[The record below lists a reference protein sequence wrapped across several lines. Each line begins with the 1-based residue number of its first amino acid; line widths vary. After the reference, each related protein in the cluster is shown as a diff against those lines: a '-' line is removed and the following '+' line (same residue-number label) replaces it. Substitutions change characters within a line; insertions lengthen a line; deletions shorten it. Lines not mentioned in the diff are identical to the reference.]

1 LAATYTFV
9 HEEAIPPD
17 FKMGLPISVISYSN
31 HNVNKLN
38 KGDPL
43 AKGTSSLTDFWK
55 YLETWGGTWMWEGID
70 AAQTTK
76 RDLTWLV
83 EGMKSNTLVWVTD
96 GLYNQK
102 KGSRLEQSWLD
113 NILKQNGVT
122 ADRHF

>member
-1 LAATYTFV
+1 
-9 HEEAIPPD
+9 
-17 FKMGLPISVISYSN
+17 
-31 HNVNKLN
+31 
-38 KGDPL
+38 
-43 AKGTSSLTDFWK
+43 
-55 YLETWGGTWMWEGID
+55 MWEGID

-122 ADRHF
+122 ADRHFQGMVPGGKFIPSRNAWLMRRAPLCQSAFGVPQDPGVESYVVMQQQEST